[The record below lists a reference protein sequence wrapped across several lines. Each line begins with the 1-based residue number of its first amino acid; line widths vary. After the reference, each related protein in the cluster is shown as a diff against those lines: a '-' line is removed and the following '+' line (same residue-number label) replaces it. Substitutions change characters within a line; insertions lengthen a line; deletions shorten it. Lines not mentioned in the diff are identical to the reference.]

1 MRILIYGPNFAP
13 ELTGIGKYTG
23 EMAEWLADDNHIVE
37 VITAPPFYPEWKLHK
52 KFKNNWSTEFVRNLI
67 VNRCPIYIPSKVTGL
82 KRILHELSFFISSL
96 RFWIPCYFKRYD
108 VVIAIAPPMLIGVYP
123 MLYGLIRKSII
134 LYHIQDLQV
143 DVAKELNMIRSK
155 WLLSMLTKVEKL
167 LLSNM
172 SIVSSI
178 SDGMRRKIINKVEK
192 KLNYIT
198 LPNWVDTDFITPLP
212 LSKSLISRFGFL
224 DDDFI
229 VLYSGNLGEKQGLEI
244 VIEAALNLK
253 DYTKIKFLICGNGV
267 MKGELI
273 RLKEHHGIENLYF
286 EELVPY
292 HELPKLMSIAKAH
305 LIIQKKGAS
314 DLLLPSKLTTILAA
328 GGLSIV
334 TAEPNTSLY
343 NVINQYDLGVC
354 ISPENPQNLILSILN
369 IYNQEQTFES
379 KKLNARVYALSFLN
393 KQNILSSF
401 RNTLVEETVKNQ
413 Q

>member
-1 MRILIYGPNFAP
+1 M
-13 ELTGIGKYTG
+13 
-23 EMAEWLADDNHIVE
+23 
-37 VITAPPFYPEWKLHK
+37 
-52 KFKNNWSTEFVRNLI
+52 
-67 VNRCPIYIPSKVTGL
+67 
-82 KRILHELSFFISSL
+82 
-96 RFWIPCYFKRYD
+96 
-108 VVIAIAPPMLIGVYP
+108 VIAIAPPMLIGVYP
-123 MLYGLIRKSII
+123 MLYGFIRKSII

-143 DVAKELNMIRSK
+143 DVAKELKMIKSK
-155 WLLSMLTKVEKL
+155 WVLSMLTKVEKL

-178 SDGMRRKIINKVEK
+178 SDGMKQKIVNKVEN

-212 LSKSLISRFGFL
+212 PSKYLLSRLGFL

-253 DYTKIKFLICGNGV
+253 DHTKIKFLICGNGV
-267 MKGELI
+267 MRGELI
-273 RLKEHHGIENLYF
+273 RLKEYHSIENLYF

-292 HELPKLMSIAKAH
+292 PELPKLMSIAKVH

-343 NVINQYDLGVC
+343 NTVNQYDLGVC
-354 ISPENPQNLILSILN
+354 ISPENPQELILSVLN
-369 IYNQEQTFES
+369 IYNQEQLFYS
-379 KKLNARVYALSFLN
+379 KKLNARTYALSFLS
-393 KQNILSSF
+393 KQNILSNF
-401 RNTLVEETVKNQ
+401 RNTLIEEIEKNQ

>member
-1 MRILIYGPNFAP
+1 MRILIYGLNFSP
-13 ELTGIGKYTG
+13 ELTGTGKYTG
-23 EMAEWLADDNHIVE
+23 EMAEWLANDDHIVE

-52 KFKNNWSTEFVRNLI
+52 EFKNSWSTEFVQNLI
-67 VNRCPIYIPSKVTGL
+67 VNRCPIYIPSKVTSL

-96 RFWIPCYFKRYD
+96 GFWIPCYFKSYD
-108 VVIAIAPPMLIGVYP
+108 VIIAVAPPMLIGIYP

-143 DVAKELNMIRSK
+143 DVAKELKMIKSK
-155 WLLSMLTKVEKL
+155 WVLSMLTKVEKL

-178 SDGMRRKIINKVEK
+178 SDGMKRKIVNKVEK
-192 KLNYIT
+192 RLNYIT

-212 LSKSLISRFGFL
+212 PSKSLISRFGFL

-229 VLYSGNLGEKQGLEI
+229 ILYSGNLGEKQGLEV

-253 DYTKIKFLICGNGV
+253 DYIKIKFLICGNGV
-267 MKGELI
+267 VRGELI
-273 RLKEHHGIENLYF
+273 RLKEYYGIKNLYF
-286 EELVPY
+286 KDLVPY
-292 HELPKLMSIAKAH
+292 PELPQLMSIAKVH

-343 NVINQYDLGVC
+343 NVVNQYDLGVC
-354 ISPENPQNLILSILN
+354 ISPENPQELILSILN
-369 IYNQEQTFES
+369 IYNQEQMFDS
-379 KKLNARVYALSFLN
+379 KKLNAHTYALSFLN
-393 KQNILSSF
+393 KQNILTSF
-401 RNTLVEETVKNQ
+401 RNTLVEESEKNQ